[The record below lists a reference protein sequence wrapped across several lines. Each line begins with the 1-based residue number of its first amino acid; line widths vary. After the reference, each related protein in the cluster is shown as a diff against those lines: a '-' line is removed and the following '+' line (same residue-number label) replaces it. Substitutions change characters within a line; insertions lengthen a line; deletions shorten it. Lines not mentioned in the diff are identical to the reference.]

1 MTWLRD
7 KSPFIIFSAVLGT
20 GMIVFLLLPFGSLVN
35 SAGGIPAALLE
46 SQTESAIIAS
56 FYCALL
62 ATIFAFILGV
72 PLAYMFTR
80 YDFYGKKVVDSL
92 IDLPIIIPHNAA
104 GLALIA
110 IFGSGSLIGGAF
122 GQLGVHFNDTFF
134 GIVIAMAFVSSPFM
148 IRSSQEAFGAID
160 PKMEY
165 MARSLGASRSSVFT
179 EVVLPSSTR
188 GILTGCI
195 LTWARS
201 VSEFGAVFYLAYYPL
216 TAPTYLDYVNTSQGF
231 QAALPITGLLL
242 ILAVIAV
249 IAFKLIADRPVKLVH

>member
-1 MTWLRD
+1 
-7 KSPFIIFSAVLGT
+7 
-20 GMIVFLLLPFGSLVN
+20 MIAFLLLPFGSLVK
-35 SAGGIPAALLE
+35 SAGGIPAAFLE
-46 SQTESAIIAS
+46 SQTESAIVTS

-72 PLAYMFTR
+72 PLAYLFTR
-80 YDFYGKKVVDSL
+80 YDFYGKKLVDSL

-104 GLALIA
+104 GLALLA
-110 IFGSGSLIGGAF
+110 IFGSSSIAG
-122 GQLGVHFNDTFF
+122 FF
-134 GIVIAMAFVSSPFM
+134 GVRLGSTIFAIVIAMAFVSAPFM
-148 IRSSQEAFGAID
+148 IRSAQEAFASID

-179 EVVLPSSTR
+179 EVVLPSSAR
-188 GILTGCI
+188 GILNGCI

-231 QAALPITGLLL
+231 QAALPVTGLLL
-242 ILAVIAV
+242 ILALAAV
-249 IAFKLIADRPVKLVH
+249 IAFRLVANRQVKLVR